1 MDNNHIAIDLRG
13 LTKAFRTY
21 RKERGILGAFKGLFH
36 RKHVE
41 TRAVDSVSFQIAE
54 GEFVGFLGPNGAGKT
69 TTLKMLSGLLT
80 RPRAR
85 PACSAIFHGNARMP

>member
-41 TRAVDSVSFQIAE
+41 TRAVDVSPFR
-54 GEFVGFLGPNGAGKT
+54 
-69 TTLKMLSGLLT
+69 S
-80 RPRAR
+80 PRAISSDFSAQTAPEKPR
-85 PACSAIFHGNARMP
+85 P